1 MLERKRYRVRKV
13 MIKPNK
19 YFSKGDA
26 METISNLKNFKSNE
40 SLRFKMYTYKSGS
53 VYSGEWL
60 GGMR

>member
-1 MLERKRYRVRKV
+1 
-13 MIKPNK
+13 MIKPSK

-26 METISNLKNFKSNE
+26 METISNLKNFRSNE